1 MNNFIQCSAY
11 ENIVFCWVMHEQTII
26 DDIVSR
32 LDTENC
38 KIHLI
43 SLVCNEK
50 ALQAR
55 LIKDVDAGIRKED
68 VLRRSVERLPL
79 YEKLN
84 TYKVD
89 VSKIIP
95 EQSSRFHY

>member
-1 MNNFIQCSAY
+1 
-11 ENIVFCWVMHEQTII
+11 MHEQAII
-26 DDIVSR
+26 DDIISR
-32 LDTENC
+32 LDAENC
-38 KIHLI
+38 KFHLI
-43 SLVCNEK
+43 SLVCNAQ

-55 LIKDVDAGIRKED
+55 LRKDVDAGIRTED
-68 VLRRSVERLPL
+68 VIRRSVERLPL

-95 EQSSRFHY
+95 EQAADFIIRNC